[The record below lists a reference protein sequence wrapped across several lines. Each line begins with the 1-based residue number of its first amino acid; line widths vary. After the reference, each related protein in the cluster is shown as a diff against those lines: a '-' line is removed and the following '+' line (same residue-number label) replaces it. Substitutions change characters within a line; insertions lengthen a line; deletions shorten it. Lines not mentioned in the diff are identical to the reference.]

1 MVGEIGPRDAA
12 LAWWQEQIERE
23 NYAGRA
29 EDLPDAAA
37 QRYLRENALLALT
50 PGGWGWVV
58 LGPAHSDADSA
69 LRQNYWRL
77 VREVLRTYAPA
88 AIDRIS
94 AVRLF
99 MGEASTPPL
108 LHVTHASNAS
118 ERKVEV
124 VPGLAIAIRPR
135 PPRAEGQLSTEE
147 MEVDGVALTIVPP
160 ARVLL
165 SLTVTDIRDHRD
177 LVLTWLQSLV
187 LSQPDLEEAYE
198 RDPRPV
204 LLARMGHLAEGVGN
218 RRLAEQV
225 GRVVNAYQR
234 NRPSRTITGVG
245 RELVIPHYIS
255 TLPSLREPWL
265 DRFRAKLARAAE
277 VGARVVRE
285 SDVDLTPAPRATV
298 LRQARTA
305 KAEDTYHSTT
315 IEGYRITREHVRAV
329 LAGAPLN
336 SPDRAEM
343 ERLMAVK
350 GYSQAFERT
359 MQFMTDAPDLVR
371 LSEAMVLD
379 LFVELWGPSV
389 DAQIMT
395 TAELR
400 GWRQAPVY
408 IRGSSYVPPAPA
420 KVPQMMR
427 VWADTMN
434 GMEVDGVTRA
444 AVAHWAFVHVHP
456 FMDGNGRLSRL
467 MMNLILCSAR
477 LPWTIIRA
485 EERSEYFDALEQAD
499 LREDYAPFAR
509 FIATRVRRALESGS

>member
-1 MVGEIGPRDAA
+1 MAETGPRDAA

-23 NYAGRA
+23 NYAGSP

-37 QRYLRENALLALT
+37 QRYLRENALLALA

-77 VREVLRTYAPA
+77 VREVLRAYAPA

-99 MGEASTPPL
+99 MGEASTPSL
-108 LHVTHASNAS
+108 LHVSHGSNAS
-118 ERKVEV
+118 ERKLDV
-124 VPGLAIAIRPR
+124 VPGLSIAIRPQSQ
-135 PPRAEGQLSTEE
+135 RAEGQLAGEA
-147 MEVDGVALTIVPP
+147 MVVDGVALTVYPP

-187 LSQPDLEEAYE
+187 LSQPRLEEAYE

-225 GRVVNAYQR
+225 SRVVNAHQR

-245 RELVIPHYIS
+245 RDLVIPHYIS
-255 TLPSLREPWL
+255 TQPTLHEPWL

-277 VGARVVRE
+277 VSARVVRKSGVE
-285 SDVDLTPAPRATV
+285 LTPTPVERILA
-298 LRQARTA
+298 QARTA

-315 IEGYRITREHVRAV
+315 IEGYRITREHVHAV
-329 LAGAPLN
+329 LAGAPLD

-343 ERLMAVK
+343 ERLMALK
-350 GYSQAFERT
+350 GYSQAFERALS
-359 MQFMTDAPDLVR
+359 FAGDVRGWVR
-371 LSEAMVLD
+371 LSMAMVLD
-379 LFVELWGPSV
+379 LYVELWGPSV
-389 DAQIMT
+389 DADIMT
-395 TAELR
+395 VTDLR
-400 GWRQAPVY
+400 GWRKAPVY
-408 IRGSSYVPPAPA
+408 IRGSGYVPPSPA

-427 VWADTMN
+427 VWADSLNEMDADA
-434 GMEVDGVTRA
+434 VSRA
-444 AVAHWAFVHVHP
+444 AIAHWAFVHVHP

-467 MMNLILCSAR
+467 LMNVTLCSAG

-485 EERSEYFDALEQAD
+485 EERREYFDALEQAD

-509 FIATRVRRALESGS
+509 FIATRVRRALDSGS